1 MNMFNLT
8 LLMKKKILF
17 VSIALFFCKISFTQ
31 TYPKR
36 ELRGSWIATYANIDW
51 PATGAS
57 SAQEQSTYIQRMGEL
72 KAIGMNAVFV
82 QIRSQ
87 CDAMYASSFEPWS
100 KDLTGTQGLAP
111 NPYYDPLSFMITE
124 TRKKGME
131 FHAWM
136 NPYRALAT
144 ATTSSLAALHS
155 SHIINTQPSWILD
168 CTTISNGSVQKI
180 LNPGLPQVWDYVVGV
195 VMDVVRRY
203 DVDGIHFD
211 DYFYPSPSLTTYND
225 DATYATYGRG
235 ISTKSEWRR
244 SNVDTLIRRL
254 NDSIHAVKPWVKFGI
269 SPSGIWLSYASSPSI
284 NTVGSNTSSGA
295 TQHYKD
301 LFCNSRLWQQQGW
314 VDYLMP
320 QVYWYMGQTGSDY
333 SNLIPWWHNNAF
345 TRHMYIGMAGYK
357 VGDID
362 YGNFYNNNREIPNQ
376 VRLNRQYLNIKG
388 QVIYNL
394 TSLRNNALG
403 FKDSLATFYTKP
415 ALLPTMSWLDNAV
428 PASPSLLTVSQTA
441 MGYVDLSWTN
451 PTTSTSEMDKVKR
464 IAVYRFTSPTVD
476 ITNANNLL
484 AITWNDT
491 TGYRD
496 NTVQP
501 GVLYYYVVTSL
512 DRLYNESLV
521 SNTASL
527 VALPLQVITFNA
539 KRNEENKLLLNW
551 QTENENNISFF
562 EVERSYNN
570 LNFITQKKQNALN
583 GTKNNYEVLD
593 DISGLNNQLYYRLKI
608 VEKDSKYYYSNTVK
622 IFINRKLGIL
632 VYPTLVQKGSNI
644 SISKP
649 QIDVVQ
655 LFYSLVDVN
664 GRIMQQGN
672 LSISNTSTIQLNN
685 TLSNGLYYLVIK
697 SLKGIEEKFPITI
710 Q

>member
-1 MNMFNLT
+1 MN
-8 LLMKKKILF
+8 KKILF
-17 VSIALFFCKISFTQ
+17 VLIGLFFYKISFTQ

-51 PATGAS
+51 PATGATT
-57 SAQEQSTYIQRMGEL
+57 AQEQSTYIQRMDEL
-72 KAIGMNAVFV
+72 KAIGMNAVYV

-100 KDLTGTQGLAP
+100 KDLTGTQGLPP
-111 NPYYDPLSFMITE
+111 NPYYDPLAFMITE

-144 ATTSSLAALHS
+144 ATTSSIAALHS

-180 LNPGLPQVWDYVVGV
+180 LNPGLPQVWDYVISV

-211 DYFYPSPSLTTYND
+211 DYFYPNPSLSSYND
-225 DATYATYGRG
+225 DATYTTYGRG
-235 ISTKSEWRR
+235 ITTKAEWRR
-244 SNVDTLIRRL
+244 SNVDTLIKRL

-269 SPSGIWLSYASSPSI
+269 SPSGIWLSYASSPTI

-333 SNLIPWWHNNAF
+333 NNLIPWWHNNAF

-376 VRLNRQYLNIKG
+376 VRLNRQYSNIKG

-403 FKDSLATFYTKP
+403 FKDSLSTLYAKP
-415 ALLPTMSWLDNAV
+415 ALLPTMSWLDNVA
-428 PASPSLLTVSQTA
+428 PASPTLLTLNQTA
-441 MGYVDLSWTN
+441 MGYIDLAWTN
-451 PTTSTSEMDKVKR
+451 PATSTNEMDKVKR
-464 IAVYRFTSPTVD
+464 IAVYRSTSPTVD

-512 DRLYNESLV
+512 DRHYNESTV

-527 VALPLQVITFNA
+527 VALPLQIISFNG
-539 KRNEENKLLLNW
+539 KRMQENKLQLNW

-562 EVERSYNN
+562 EVERSNN
-570 LNFITQKKQNALN
+570 NFNFITQQKVNALN
-583 GTKNNYEVLD
+583 ATKNNYEYLN
-593 DISGLNNQLYYRLKI
+593 DITGLNNYMYYRLKI
-608 VEKDSKYYYSNTVK
+608 VEKDAKYYYSNTLK
-622 IFINRKLGIL
+622 IYIDRKLGIQ
-632 VYPTLVQKGSNI
+632 VYPTLVQKGSLINI
-644 SISKP
+644 ITNQVNTLP
-649 QIDVVQ
+649 I
-655 LFYSLVDVN
+655 LYALLDVN
-664 GRIMQQGN
+664 GRLIQQGN
-672 LSISNTSTIQLNN
+672 LQTNSSSTIQLNN
-685 TLSNGLYYLVIK
+685 TLVKGVYYLVITSHK
-697 SLKGIEEKFPITI
+697 GLKEKIAITI